1 MASRQSLVTGGSG
14 FIGQHL
20 VRQLLERGIS
30 VRVLDVKK
38 PAKDFPK
45 GVQFIQGSVLDKE
58 LIAKALKGVDT
69 LYHLAANPH
78 LWAKDKRVF
87 LRLNYEGTKL
97 VLQQAAKAN
106 LERIIYTSTEAILGS
121 FRHPPA
127 FLITEE
133 TPLPKPE
140 EMAGPYTHSKM
151 LAELEARTA
160 IEHGLPLCIVY
171 PSTPVG
177 PGDANLTA
185 STAMI
190 RDFLNGK
197 NPAYYNCTLNWIA
210 VEDVALGHFL
220 AAEKGRIGEG
230 YILGNENC
238 SLSRILTLLEEN
250 LGVRMP
256 RRRIPFG
263 LALGAARVAEFV
275 SNHLTGKE
283 PVASLEGVRLAKA
296 GLELDCRKA
305 RQELGLPQT
314 SIKKA
319 ILATA
324 EWLKKEGHLERSC

>member
-1 MASRQSLVTGGSG
+1 MVSRQSLVTGGSG

-20 VRQLLERGIS
+20 VRQLSERGTS

-38 PAKDFPK
+38 PATGSPK
-45 GVQFIQGSVLDKE
+45 GVQFIQGSVLDKAS
-58 LIAKALKGVDT
+58 LALALDGADT

-78 LWAKDKRVF
+78 LWAKDKKVF

-106 LERIIYTSTEAILGS
+106 LDRIIYTSTEAILGS
-121 FRHPPA
+121 YRQPPKS
-127 FLITEE
+127 LISEE
-133 TPLPKPE
+133 TPLPKLE
-140 EMAGPYTHSKM
+140 EMPGPYTQSKM
-151 LAELEARTA
+151 LAELKARGW
-160 IEHGLPLCIVY
+160 IEKGLPLSIVY

-177 PGDANLTA
+177 SGDVNLTA

-210 VEDVALGHFL
+210 VEDVALGHIL
-220 AAEKGRIGEG
+220 GAEKGRIGER

-238 SLSRILTLLEEN
+238 SLSRILNILEEN
-250 LGVRMP
+250 LGVQMP
-256 RRRIPFG
+256 KRRIPYS

-305 RQELGLPQT
+305 REELGLPQT
-314 SIKKA
+314 SIEKA

-324 EWLKKEGHLERSC
+324 EWLKDAGHLARTW